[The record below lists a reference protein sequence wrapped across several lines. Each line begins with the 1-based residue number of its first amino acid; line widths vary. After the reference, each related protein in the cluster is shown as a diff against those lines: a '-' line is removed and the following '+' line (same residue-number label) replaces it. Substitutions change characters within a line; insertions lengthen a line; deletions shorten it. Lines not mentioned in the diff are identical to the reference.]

1 MKRAVI
7 IDDEPAGIKNLQELI
22 MRHATSIKVVGVA
35 NKPPMGIELIED
47 YQPDLVF
54 LDINMPGMN
63 GFELLEKLHF
73 RKFKL
78 IFTTAHEE
86 HALKAIKLKAYD
98 YLLKPIATDD
108 FKLLIQSLDAEVHE
122 SETSKRE
129 RPEILE
135 LQVKDG
141 IIFLR
146 QKEII
151 SVHASGNYSEFC
163 LENGAKH
170 LVSKSIKE
178 YENQLDPILFFRCH
192 HSHII
197 NLSKVERFIS
207 HEGFFAKMTD
217 GSQVDISRKN
227 KDLFLERLKSL

>member
-22 MRHATSIKVVGVA
+22 LRYAPFIKVVGFSTKPNQGVA
-35 NKPPMGIELIED
+35 LIED
-47 YQPDLVF
+47 YQPELVF

-63 GFELLEKLHF
+63 GFELIEKLHY
-73 RKFKL
+73 KQFKL

-86 HALKAIKLKAYD
+86 HALKALKLKAYD
-98 YLLKPIATDD
+98 YLLKPISIED
-108 FKLLIQSLDAEVHE
+108 FKNFVQTLEAENDTQDA
-122 SETSKRE
+122 SKKDRS
-129 RPEILE
+129 EILE

-146 QKEII
+146 QKEIV

-178 YENQLDPILFFRCH
+178 YESQLDPKLFFRCH

-197 NLSKVERFIS
+197 NLSKVERFVS
-207 HEGFFAKMTD
+207 HDGFFAKMTD

-227 KDLFLERLKSL
+227 KDLFLERLKNL